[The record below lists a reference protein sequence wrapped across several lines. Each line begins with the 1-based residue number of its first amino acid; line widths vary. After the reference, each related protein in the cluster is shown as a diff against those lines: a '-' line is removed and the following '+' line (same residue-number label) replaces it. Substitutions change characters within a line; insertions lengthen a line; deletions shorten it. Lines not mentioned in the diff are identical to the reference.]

1 MKIVLTI
8 ILSTITLIGFCQM
21 RVTAIVINGDTLP
34 YVRLKHLVVEEKGNW
49 GVFDNWERKRLEKKV
64 RKVLPLVK
72 VLSRELNNRKENLNS
87 PNPIIR
93 KKELYDLEVY
103 LKSNYGKTIKDLTI
117 GEGKVLLKLIHR
129 ENGMSP
135 YEILKTLKGERKAD
149 FWDGFAGLFGT
160 NLESK
165 WDPEGE
171 DKMLNQVVN
180 KVEND

>member
-1 MKIVLTI
+1 MTF
-8 ILSTITLIGFCQM
+8 IGVCQM

-34 YVRLKHLVVEEKGNW
+34 YVKLKPFILEEKGNW
-49 GVFDNWERKRLEKKV
+49 GMFGSWERNRLEKKV

-72 VLSRELNNRKENLNS
+72 VLSRELINRKENLNS
-87 PNPIIR
+87 INSIIR
-93 KKELYDLEVY
+93 KRELHEMEVY
-103 LKSNYGKTIKDLTI
+103 LKSNYSKTVKELTI

-135 YEILKTLKGERKAD
+135 YVILKMLKGERKAD

-160 NLESK
+160 DLESK

-171 DKMLNQVVN
+171 DKVLNQIVI

>member
-1 MKIVLTI
+1 MKFILTL
-8 ILSTITLIGFCQM
+8 ILSVITFIGVCQT
-21 RVTAIVINGDTLP
+21 RVTAVIINGDTLP
-34 YVRLKHLVVEEKGNW
+34 YVKLKPFIIKEKGNW
-49 GVFDNWERKRLEKKV
+49 GVFVSWERSRLEKKV

-87 PNPIIR
+87 TNPIIR
-93 KKELYDLEVY
+93 KKELHEMEVY

-117 GEGKVLLKLIHR
+117 SEGKVLLKLIHR

-135 YEILKTLKGERKAD
+135 YEILKMLKGERKAE

-160 NLESK
+160 DLESK

-171 DKMLNQVVN
+171 DKMLNQVVI